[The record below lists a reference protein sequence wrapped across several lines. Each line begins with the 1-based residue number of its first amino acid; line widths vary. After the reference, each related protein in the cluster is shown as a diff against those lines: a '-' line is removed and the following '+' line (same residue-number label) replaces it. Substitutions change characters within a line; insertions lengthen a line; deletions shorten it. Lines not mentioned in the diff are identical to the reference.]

1 MHSWRGNLSSEIR
14 MDSLLLFIVIG
25 YTILISLK
33 YNEHQK
39 RILETKK

>member
-1 MHSWRGNLSSEIR
+1 MHSWRGNLSSKIR
-14 MDSLLLFIVIG
+14 MDSLLLFIVFG

-33 YNEHQK
+33 YNELQK